1 MRISDW
7 SSDVCSSDLFVGEV
21 RTIPVPARP
30 RLRIPVTDFGLL
42 LEAAERPDWRITI
55 ALGLFTFSRGSEI
68 SSMRVGDV
76 DLGEGTIAVTVQKTH
91 DWDEKPICWEL
102 DQELRR
108 WLVEYD
114 RKSTR

>member
-30 RLRIPVTDFGLL
+30 RLRIPVTDFGRV

-68 SSMRVGDV
+68 AGLRVGDV
-76 DLGEGTIAVTVQKTH
+76 DRSAT
-91 DWDEKPICWEL
+91 
-102 DQELRR
+102 RR
-108 WLVEYD
+108 VGKECVSQCRSGRL
-114 RKSTR
+114 SAI